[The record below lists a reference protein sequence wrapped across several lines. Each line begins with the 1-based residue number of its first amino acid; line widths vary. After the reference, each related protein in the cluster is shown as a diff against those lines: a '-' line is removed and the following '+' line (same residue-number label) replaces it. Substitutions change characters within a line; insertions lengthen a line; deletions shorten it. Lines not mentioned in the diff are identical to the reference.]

1 MHMSDQN
8 GGDVYNH
15 SGMPTISAPNIGSA
29 LSTGAKY
36 AGIGVGAAIASPFA
50 ITAGLGYGAYGVG
63 KAVGKSI
70 GNYTKRTTSTPG
82 TSTNNTTKKKPSS
95 SASNSVSKLPRRI
108 DAAVPVP
115 GSSTLPNP
123 NMQGAMPG
131 LNNAN
136 LPTALPVGN
145 LPTAFANGMPSN
157 FNPTALA
164 NGVSSN
170 FNPTAIANGLPSN
183 YNPTALANGIP
194 GMPSN
199 YNPANMQQMAQNALT
214 PDAIKKILEEE
225 TAKIKR
231 EIMHLPFAK
240 MLMGQKEKILLKVDK
255 EGAQERLCNFFYKR
269 LQKILDTSQIINDDL
284 DIIYGY
290 SVNQIYTANEKVF
303 REYSTNQM
311 CEIID
316 EKVKPLFDEARAI
329 IKTWDSSEKIAAD
342 NGYTQQG
349 GDPERGLSKSYKSFL
364 DDHEKE
370 MVSMFE
376 LQTGEMID
384 IDDAVQVQQVILH
397 NIFKTLDINKNKFQN
412 YNEYMRNIVLHP
424 KLGILEIFRKQ
435 VNLVLNSKQPPALS
449 QDSNDIENANLSSS
463 RENTNLSSS
472 RDDLLT
478 HDRFQVPQHDSQNLD
493 NEHQNLDNKQFN
505 GGATGDFKDHY
516 QVPDYMPSGHDWH
529 NLKYCITKKVAS
541 DVQASIESQAPK
553 IKQMF
558 KNIIYFQLHSYLTDY
573 GDSVPQTNI
582 PAAVVPG
589 ASGTT
594 DASVVSEESGAT
606 EAVAPEA
613 SEASGVES
621 GLIELV
627 RKFVIKYLDNMCS
640 SLHKNIATQIF
651 KDNYLKKR
659 SINGYLEADQI
670 DILMERMDLSAS
682 SWPFNYFTSSNSL
695 QSTASNEILRRIEVK
710 KYKDSKLDQT
720 LGNELNVLI
729 VNPPSDMLN
738 QRYSDV
744 ENGVPNVFKAT
755 KIDSKK
761 FKQNLWYRGLNRFGK
776 YVVHSLPGK
785 TPVEKYE
792 KEVLDTLEDEER
804 TNIQRSPVGK
814 HTNFTEGAIS
824 SFLFYQSHP
833 YMLKIIYDKL
843 EPVFRSISLDYD
855 ENFTR
860 IFYYSSITFMRT
872 VANSMD
878 TPEVQKYIKQYVARK
893 HVVAKKLIDK
903 WAKFFR
909 DINVIPLN
917 GVALYPTRPEKIAHW
932 TIFALEYAE
941 NEYDIPTEITEVMK
955 YFENTFNTVDAYYVN
970 PLDDKLVEEYKII
983 LDKVRR
989 RFPDKKQVIVESE
1002 QNIDLASSTSAVI

>member
-1 MHMSDQN
+1 MSDQN
-8 GGDVYNH
+8 GGGVNYN

-36 AGIGVGAAIASPFA
+36 AGIGVGAAAASPFVL
-50 ITAGLGYGAYGVG
+50 TAGLGYGAYGIG
-63 KAVGKSI
+63 KAVGKGI
-70 GNYTKRTTSTPG
+70 GNYTKRTTPTPRP
-82 TSTNNTTKKKPSS
+82 SPNNTTKKNPSS
-95 SASNSVSKLPRRI
+95 STSNSVSKLPRRI

-115 GSSTLPNP
+115 GSSTSLIP

-145 LPTAFANGMPSN
+145 LPTALASGIPSNLNPTALASGMPSN
-157 FNPTALA
+157 F
-164 NGVSSN
+164 
-170 FNPTAIANGLPSN
+170 
-183 YNPTALANGIP
+183 
-194 GMPSN
+194 
-199 YNPANMQQMAQNALT
+199 NPANMQQMAQNALT

-225 TAKIKR
+225 TEKIKR

-290 SVNQIYTANEKVF
+290 SVNQIYTANEKEF
-303 REYSTNQM
+303 REYSTNRM

-329 IKTWDSSEKIAAD
+329 IKTWDSTEKIEEH
-342 NGYTQQG
+342 NSYGQQG

-397 NIFKTLDINKNKFQN
+397 NIFKTLDRNKNKFQN

-435 VNLVLNSKQPPALS
+435 VNLVLNPNQPPASS
-449 QDSNDIENANLSSS
+449 QDSNVIENANLSSS
-463 RENTNLSSS
+463 REDLS
-472 RDDLLT
+472 RDNLLF
-478 HDRFQVPQHDSQNLD
+478 HGSFQVPSGSNPDISSAPPLNLST
-493 NEHQNLDNKQFN
+493 NEQFN

-573 GDSVPQTNI
+573 VDSVPQTNI
-582 PAAVVPG
+582 PAAVATVPP
-589 ASGTT
+589 
-594 DASVVSEESGAT
+594 VEPEAT
-606 EAVAPEA
+606 EATVAPVEPVA
-613 SEASGVES
+613 TEIPVAES

-659 SINGYLEADQI
+659 TANGYLDAEQI
-670 DILMERMDLSAS
+670 DILMKRMDLSES

-710 KYKDSKLDQT
+710 KYTDSKLDQT
-720 LGNELNVLI
+720 LGNELNMLI
-729 VNPPSDMLN
+729 VNPPSDMLD
-738 QRYSDV
+738 QRYGDV
-744 ENGVPNVFKAT
+744 EQDVPNVFKAT

-761 FKQNLWYRGLNRFGK
+761 FKQNLWYRSLNRFGK

-792 KEVLDTLEDEER
+792 KEVLKTLEEKER
-804 TNIQRSPVGK
+804 KNIQRSPVGK

-872 VANSMD
+872 VANSME
-878 TPEVQKYIKQYVARK
+878 TPEVQEYIKQYVARK

-909 DINVIPLN
+909 GINVIPLKSET
-917 GVALYPTRPEKIAHW
+917 LYPTRPEKIAHW

-941 NEYDIPTEITEVMK
+941 NNYTIPTKINEVME
-955 YFENTFNTVDAYYVN
+955 YFKKTFKPVKAYIE
-970 PLDDKLVEEYKII
+970 PDELLSKEYKII
-983 LDKVRR
+983 LEKVKR
-989 RFPDKKQVIVESE
+989 RFPNKNTVVVKSE
-1002 QNIDLASSTSAVI
+1002 QNVELASYYPASI